1 MRATVGPGGFADD
14 VIKIVVG
21 EWRKVPDMLFVYVN
35 EFFGEDIGAEAF
47 RNAPTSKAGAKAVRG
62 RKQPRNLRTGPGSLR
77 IVSGDLFRA
86 TEPNAK
92 GNLTKFAVTPKGIE
106 IDYGIDTNVVPYAYI
121 HEYGG
126 NAGRGG
132 KVRLP
137 ARPYFN
143 PGVQAFDREQM
154 PKILARID
162 KKIRSLF

>member
-1 MRATVGPGGFADD
+1 MRATVGPGGFADE
-14 VIKIVVG
+14 VIKIVRS
-21 EWRKVPDMLFVYVN
+21 EWQRIPDELFVYVTS
-35 EFFGEDIGAEAF
+35 FMGEDIGAAAF
-47 RNAPTSKAGAKAVRG
+47 SAGGSVRG

-77 IVSGDLFRA
+77 VVSGDLTRA
-86 TEPNAK
+86 TEPNGP
-92 GNLTKFAVTPKGIE
+92 GNITKISADGTGIT
-106 IDYGIDTNVVPYAYI
+106 IDYGIDTRVIPYALI